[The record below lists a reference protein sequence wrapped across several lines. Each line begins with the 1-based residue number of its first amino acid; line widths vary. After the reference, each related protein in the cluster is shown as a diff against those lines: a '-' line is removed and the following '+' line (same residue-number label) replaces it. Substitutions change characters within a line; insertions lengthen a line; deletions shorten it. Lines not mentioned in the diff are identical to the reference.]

1 MNLKLYIEDMIKKAE
16 ETFDEEVMIETIAK
30 LKEQLK
36 EIEYSDNDKAIYYDL
51 LKDNDDYEDS
61 FVSNLF
67 HIQSCLED
75 NYYTR
80 YTPYNALCEQQRYG
94 LIKPDGKLRKV
105 LMLYSLRRDGHA
117 ISHLKGKCECSE
129 EYQDFNVKTKLE
141 LKNRV
146 GALFMTQKTEEKYIS
161 YTAQKYICNNC
172 GREYDESDICRV
184 QDREV
189 VSGTQDSSVFYND
202 DKIVISTFEHSY
214 KYVKERL
221 IYDNL
226 NYRVIYNMKTGRQ
239 YAEPAWNRYN
249 GRKIGSFK
257 AFNCNSITYAMSE
270 LTMKLSEEQ
279 FFEIGN
285 KIYEYLN
292 DKDAIP
298 FKEYYNNAVEKE
310 TTNFH
315 GDYGTDYDY
324 EKVLAAYNSNPYID
338 YNLYRKILK
347 IKSKVSEERRAR
359 RSVFADIRTIRP
371 YTAKTI
377 RNKELVED
385 HDKYVDSLNISDECK
400 NMFEDASRSIFE
412 TCNDCDIKY
421 IYGPLVKLA
430 TLSKV
435 YNRIKDKD
443 KIKDYANLF
452 SELNIKT
459 IAKIFTN
466 EIFNNTTDRVFNLY
480 VKQFLKEVSIA
491 QIEGSDFRSVAYK
504 ISKANSVFAEI
515 RVFDKKYKIKK
526 VHDFDT
532 LIEILQKTLKKYQ
545 ESTYKF
551 HYNEELIKAFN
562 NRNRKIID
570 TINIKDLEKQLISY
584 MMPYEEFNELSKGK
598 ALLVAYTDPKTK
610 EVRHYLLN
618 DFSVSHLGI
627 KNKYFYKKMSE
638 AYKDNKKLIKKD
650 LVVERLEE
658 GICATQN

>member
-1 MNLKLYIEDMIKKAE
+1 MNLKIYIEDMIKKAE
-16 ETFDEEVMIETIAK
+16 EKFDEELMLEIIAK

-36 EIEYSDNDKAIYYDL
+36 EIEFSDNDKAIYYDL
-51 LKDNDDYEDS
+51 LKDNDNYEDS
-61 FVSNLF
+61 FVNNLF

-75 NYYTR
+75 DYYVVCA
-80 YTPYNALCEQQRYG
+80 PYNALCEQQRYG

-105 LMLYSLRRDGHA
+105 LMLYSLSRDGHA

-189 VSGTQDSSVFYND
+189 VSGLQDSAVFYND

-239 YAEPAWNRYN
+239 YAQPAWNRYT
-249 GRKIGSFK
+249 GKKTGKFR
-257 AFNCNSITYAMSE
+257 AFNCNTLTFSMPE
-270 LTMKLSEEQ
+270 LTMKLSKEQ

-298 FKEYYNNAVEKE
+298 FEKYYNDAIEKE

-324 EKVLAAYNSNPYID
+324 VKVLAAYNSNPYID
-338 YNLYRKILK
+338 YNLYRRMLK
-347 IKSKVSEERRAR
+347 IKSKVSEERRAT
-359 RSVFADIRTIRP
+359 RSVFVDTRTIRP
-371 YTAKTI
+371 YTVKTI
-377 RNKELVED
+377 RNKNIEDD
-385 HDKYVDSLNISDECK
+385 HDKYIDSLNISDECRK
-400 NMFEDASRSIFE
+400 MFEDMRKSIIDSFV
-412 TCNDCDIKY
+412 DWDPKY
-421 IYGPLVKLA
+421 VYSSLVKLA
-430 TLSKV
+430 TFSKT
-435 YNRIKDKD
+435 YNRMENKE
-443 KIKDYANLF
+443 KIKEFTDLIP
-452 SELNIKT
+452 ELSVET
-459 IAKIFTN
+459 VARIFTN
-466 EIFNNTTDRVFNLY
+466 NIFSHMTDRVFNLY

-491 QIEGSDFRSVAYK
+491 QIEGLDFRDVSYK
-504 ISKANSVFAEI
+504 ISKINSVFAEI
-515 RVFDKKYKIKK
+515 IIFNKKYKIKK
-526 VHDFDT
+526 LYDFDT
-532 LIEILQKTLKKYQ
+532 LLSVLKEDLYKYQ

-562 NRNRKIID
+562 NRNRTIVD
-570 TINIKDLEKQLISY
+570 TISIKDLEKQLTAY

-610 EVRHYLLN
+610 EVRYYLLN
-618 DFSVSHLGI
+618 DFSISHLGI
-627 KNKYFYKKMSE
+627 RNKYFYKKMSE
-638 AYKDNKKLIKKD
+638 AFKDNKKLIRKD
-650 LVVERLEE
+650 LIVERLEE
-658 GICATQN
+658 DVCATQN